1 MTFIPDTRND
11 CYYNERFLND
21 GDDAFV
27 QGFDFAIEQMVNL
40 FAGNLDVY
48 KQELTELCPEGH
60 EKEADEAFAT
70 RTDLYDILE
79 TDKEIVCAVVKDWA
93 EKQRDDVITACIDS
107 MDDEEYELIKNEVL
121 SARPELK
128 KELYDTRKFAVT
140 SQKITLEDLETKGG
154 E

>member
-11 CYYNERFLND
+11 SLYNERFLND

-27 QGFDFAIEQMVNL
+27 QGFDFAIDTMINL
-40 FAGNLDVY
+40 FGHNLDTY
-48 KQELTELCPEGH
+48 QQELTELCPEGH
-60 EKEADEAFAT
+60 EKEWDEAFAK
-70 RTDLYDILE
+70 REDLYEIVEDN
-79 TDKEIVCAVVKDWA
+79 KEILCAIIKDWA
-93 EKQRDDVITACIDS
+93 EKERDSVITSCIDG
-107 MDDEEYELIKNEVL
+107 MDEEEYELIKNEVL

-140 SQKITLEDLETKGG
+140 GQKITLEDKER

>member
-48 KQELTELCPEGH
+48 EQELTELCPEGH

-79 TDKEIVCAVVKDWA
+79 TDKEIICAVVKDWA
-93 EKQRDDVITACIDS
+93 EKERDSVITSCIDS

-140 SQKITLEDLETKGG
+140 SQKITLEDLEKKGG